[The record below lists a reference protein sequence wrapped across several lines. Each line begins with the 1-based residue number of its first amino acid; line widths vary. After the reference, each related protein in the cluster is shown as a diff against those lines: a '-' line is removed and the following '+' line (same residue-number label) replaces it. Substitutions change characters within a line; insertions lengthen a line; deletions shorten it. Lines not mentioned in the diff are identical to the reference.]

1 MKSPSPRHC
10 TAFRRLTILRPS
22 PARSVVVVAAVA
34 VVAEDSPSA
43 AAAAAAAAVAAE
55 DSLFAAETQ
64 TERRI
69 QS

>member
-43 AAAAAAAAVAAE
+43 AAAAAAVAAE